1 MAQPSAEE
9 RKNAFFNSRDIRD
22 VNALNKGKDMD
33 DPFPSEMDGR
43 VGVFVETLREALNDN
58 IAMNEEAKKSRKQKL
73 WSTDEIR
80 NQLWNFLMGK
90 QPFSVNEDGVKRI
103 EDTYSET
110 HSRDSRMPA
119 DMENIP
125 TPTYNAS
132 PDAIIRLLRAR
143 STGAGQQRKV

>member
-1 MAQPSAEE
+1 MAQPSAEQ

-58 IAMNEEAKKSRKQKL
+58 IAMNEEAKKSRKQGL
-73 WSTDEIR
+73 WSIEEIR
-80 NQLWNFLMGK
+80 DQLFNFLFGK
-90 QPFSVNEDGVKRI
+90 QPMSVNEDGVLRI
-103 EDTYSET
+103 EGTYGEN
-110 HSRDSRMPA
+110 HSKDSRMPA

-132 PDAIIRLLRAR
+132 PEAIIRLMRAR
-143 STGAGQQRKV
+143 SGGAGQRRNV

>member
-1 MAQPSAEE
+1 MAQPSAEQ

-22 VNALNKGKDMD
+22 VNALNKNKDMD

-58 IAMNEEAKKSRKQKL
+58 IAMNEETKNSRKQKL

-103 EDTYSET
+103 GDTYRET
-110 HSRDSRMPA
+110 HSKDSRMPEG
-119 DMENIP
+119 MENIP

-132 PDAIIRLLRAR
+132 PEAVIRLMRAR
-143 STGAGQQRKV
+143 SSGAGQRRNV